1 MNENENVELNVDQLG
16 EVAGGRALNS
26 EESNAMKEFLERLYD
41 RRRMGTLTDEEFYIG
56 NRIAMEYKRLISSL
70 SEESASDTYTI
81 DQYLKAK
88 RYTKYL

>member
-1 MNENENVELNVDQLG
+1 
-16 EVAGGRALNS
+16 
-26 EESNAMKEFLERLYD
+26 
-41 RRRMGTLTDEEFYIG
+41 MGTLTDEEFYIG

-70 SEESASDTYTI
+70 PEESASDTYTI